1 MNDKKKVAIIV
12 CNLGGPD
19 SLSSV
24 RLFLKNLFSDPAIL
38 PVPRPIRWFL
48 ARFISL
54 RRAKIA
60 RNIYNQIGGK
70 SPILLET
77 KQQSEALEKSLNNQL
92 YKVFIAMRY
101 WHPFTTE
108 TMKQIL
114 DWNAEKIILL
124 PLYPQFSTTTTGSS
138 ITELNRVKSK
148 IGFDIPTTV
157 ICCYPDEENFINA
170 HVELIRESIVKLK
183 NKQYKILF
191 SAHGL
196 PESIIK
202 KGDPYESQIK
212 ITVDSIVESLN
223 ISNNEW
229 TICYQSKVTPVKWL
243 EPKTEDEIIK
253 ASKQNLSIIMVPIAF
268 VSEHSETLV
277 ELDIEYYELAKT
289 SGIKEYHR
297 VPTLSC
303 RKLYIDSLKNM
314 IMNSLKHN
322 KSSCIISGGK
332 HNCSKKYISCPL
344 NNVGLN

>member
-1 MNDKKKVAIIV
+1 MKDKKKVAIIL

-24 RLFLKNLFSDPAIL
+24 RLFLINLFSDPAIL
-38 PVPRPIRWFL
+38 PVPGPVRWFL

-60 RNIYNQIGGK
+60 RSIYQQIGGK
-70 SPILLET
+70 SPILSET
-77 KQQSEALEKSLNNQL
+77 KLQSEELEKSLNNKL
-92 YKVFIAMRY
+92 YKVFVAMRY
-101 WHPFTTE
+101 WHPFTNE
-108 TMKQIL
+108 TMKQIV

-138 ITELNRVKSK
+138 ISELNRIKSK
-148 IGFDIPTTV
+148 IGLDIPITL
-157 ICCYPDEENFINA
+157 ICCYPDEKYFIQA
-170 HVELIRESIVKLK
+170 HVELIKEAIVKLK
-183 NKQYKILF
+183 NNQYKILF

-202 KGDPYESQIK
+202 KGDPYQSQIK
-212 ITVDSIVESLN
+212 ITVDSIVESLKIPN
-223 ISNNEW
+223 DEW
-229 TICYQSKVTPVKWL
+229 AICYQSKVTPVKWL

-253 ASKQNLSIIMVPIAF
+253 AAKQNLSIIIVPIAF

-289 SGIKEYHR
+289 SGVKEYYR

-303 RKLYIDSLKNM
+303 RPPYIQSLKNM
-314 IMNSLKHN
+314 ILNSLKLE
-322 KSSCIISGGK
+322 KDSCIISGGK
-332 HNCSKKYISCPL
+332 HNCSKKFISCPL